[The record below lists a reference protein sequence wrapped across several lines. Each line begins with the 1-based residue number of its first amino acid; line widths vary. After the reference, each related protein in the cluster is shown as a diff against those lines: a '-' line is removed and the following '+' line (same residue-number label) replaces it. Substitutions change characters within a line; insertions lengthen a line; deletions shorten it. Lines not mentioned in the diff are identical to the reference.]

1 MKLRAIII
9 DDEKPAR
16 EIIASYAALREDLEI
31 AGECQNG
38 FEALKMIQELK
49 PDLIFLDIQMPKI
62 DGFELLEVLEF
73 KPAVIFCTAYDHFA
87 VRAFEKSAVDYLMKP
102 FSSER
107 FNEAVD
113 KLILQKKLHISEPVI
128 RQAQQQE
135 SVIAE
140 AESMR
145 QESGEKISRVVARL
159 GSNLHVI
166 PVNDIRFIES
176 QDDYVLIHCSKGD
189 FLKEKTMAYFEANL
203 PEEFLR
209 IHRSYIVNI
218 HNIDKVELYEKDT
231 HLVLLKTGDK
241 LRASREGYKKLRALL

>member
-1 MKLRAIII
+1 MKLSVIIV

-16 EIIASYAALREDLEI
+16 DIIASYAAQRSDLEM

-38 FEALKMIQELK
+38 FEAIKMINELK
-49 PDLIFLDIQMPKI
+49 PDLIFLDIQMPKV
-62 DGFELLEVLEF
+62 DGFELLEVLEYR
-73 KPAVIFCTAYDHFA
+73 PAVIFCTAYDHFA
-87 VRAFEKSAVDYLMKP
+87 VKAFEKSAVDYLLKP
-102 FSSER
+102 FSEAR

-113 KLILQKKLHISEPVI
+113 KLILQKKQSGSAQEKVISETDSL
-128 RQAQQQE
+128 RE
-135 SVIAE
+135 
-140 AESMR
+140 
-145 QESGEKISRVVARL
+145 ESGEKVSRVVARL

-166 PVNDIRFIES
+166 QVSDIRFVES

-189 FLKEKTMAYFEANL
+189 FLKEKTMNYFEKNL

-218 HNIDKVELYEKDT
+218 QCIDKVELYEKDT
-231 HLVLLKTGDK
+231 HLVTLKTGEK

>member
-1 MKLRAIII
+1 MKLSVIIV

-16 EIIASYAALREDLEI
+16 DIIASYAAQRADLEI

-38 FEALKMIQELK
+38 FEAIKMINEIK
-49 PDLIFLDIQMPKI
+49 PDLIFLDIQMPKV
-62 DGFELLEVLEF
+62 DGFELLDVLEYR
-73 KPAVIFCTAYDHFA
+73 PAVIFCTAYDHFA
-87 VRAFEKSAVDYLMKP
+87 VKAFEKSAVDYLLKP
-102 FSSER
+102 FSEDR

-113 KLILQKKLHISEPVI
+113 KLILQKKQSGSVHNKVISETD
-128 RQAQQQE
+128 AL
-135 SVIAE
+135 
-140 AESMR
+140 R
-145 QESGEKISRVVARL
+145 QESGEKITRVVARL

-166 PVNDIRFIES
+166 QVSDIRFIES

-189 FLKEKTMAYFEANL
+189 FLKEKTMSYFENNL

-218 HNIDKVELYEKDT
+218 QSIDKVELYEKDT
-231 HLVLLKTGDK
+231 HLVTLKTGEK